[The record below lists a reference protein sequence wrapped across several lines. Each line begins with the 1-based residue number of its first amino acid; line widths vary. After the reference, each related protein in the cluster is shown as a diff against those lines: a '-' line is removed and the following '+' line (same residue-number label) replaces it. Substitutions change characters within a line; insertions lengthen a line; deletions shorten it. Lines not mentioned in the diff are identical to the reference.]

1 MKMKLSGSLETLQRS
16 SAFSRKSGNPRRAL
30 SNQRNR
36 HNMCEN
42 SQLLNNLKRKS
53 TWTSTLPMSSLR
65 FCWRKSH
72 CKGNEIRRSN
82 FNWASK
88 LPERRFIHEVALPVG
103 PRQRRRSRLPKSKWG
118 RRPLRRR
125 SPSSNRSAGPITIKH
140 DEKSH
145 SSQWLGSIGMDENS
159 FCTCCHIW
167 CVARSCPVR
176 ARFLTHLRIR
186 PWYLLLITVFWNRR
200 FM

>member
-72 CKGNEIRRSN
+72 CKRNEIRRSN

-140 DEKSH
+140 DENSH
-145 SSQWLGSIGMDENS
+145 SSQWLPGSIGMDGIFFVLVVTSGVWPVLVQCVRDFWLISEYDLG
-159 FCTCCHIW
+159 TC
-167 CVARSCPVR
+167 
-176 ARFLTHLRIR
+176 
-186 PWYLLLITVFWNRR
+186 FW
-200 FM
+200 